1 MKNTLKKIGVMT
13 LLGIFTLGVVTP
25 ASAQTMAEKNKE
37 VRASYAQARDQ
48 YKKEVEAFKSTRQ
61 EYLNVKAKYEQYKTA
76 DNKKALEDET
86 RAFLE
91 KTATGLVSRLESI
104 RAWVSGNQA
113 ISDADQ
119 QTIIAEINDDIA
131 WLNDRIPKIQSASG
145 DAIKAQAKEM
155 QTYWGSHQKD
165 VKRIVGEVMLARVN
179 YVINQAD
186 MFAAKA
192 STKIAEA
199 KAAGKDTTKWEQ
211 ELANFNAKLGLAKEK
226 YNQAHDIFVSI
237 KSDSSTD
244 MKTINDLFVK
254 GNAFVKDANTYLKDA
269 YHQVVTLAKEVK

>member
-61 EYLNVKAKYEQYKTA
+61 EYLTVKEKYEKYKTA
-76 DNKKALEDET
+76 ENKKALEDET

-104 RAWVSGNQA
+104 KAWVSENQG
-113 ISDADQ
+113 ISDADEQ
-119 QTIIAEINDDIA
+119 VIIAEINDDIA
-131 WLNDRIPKIQSASG
+131 WLNARISKIQSAQG
-145 DAIKAQAKEM
+145 DVIKAEAKEM
-155 QTYWGSHQKD
+155 QNYWGNHQKE
-165 VKRIVGEVMLARVN
+165 VKKIIGQVMLARVN
-179 YVINQAD
+179 YVINQAE
-186 MFAAKA
+186 MFSAKA

-199 KAAGKDTTKWEQ
+199 KAEGKDTTKWEQ
-211 ELANFNAKLGLAKEK
+211 ELQDFNMKTGLAKDK
-226 YNQAHDIFVSI
+226 YNQARDIFMSI
-237 KSDSSTD
+237 KSDSTTD
-244 MKTINDLFVK
+244 LKTVNELFVK
-254 GNAFVKDANTYLKDA
+254 GNAFVKEANTYLKEA
-269 YHQVVTLAKEVK
+269 YQKVVTLAKEVK